1 MSVCTLDPRHGLG
14 PRARQEFRAG
24 FDIAWPLSTTER
36 GAALQ
41 GLRSSSRRYFL
52 TFRGS
57 AYFERGCYR
66 TRLADLHDPMNG
78 VQVITPCKF
87 KNDRKAFHAFC
98 AAAEKR
104 AELSPSYDD
113 LLNSTFCLV
122 PGGSHPNS
130 YRLAEV
136 MSAGCIPVLVG
147 DDFVLPF
154 ASFIDWSSVG
164 FSVCAT
170 CADAILPRLRAMATE
185 QVEAMRANVLRAHAR
200 YMRSEE
206 ARWWGVAV
214 TLSRRIGCLA
224 NGE

>member
-1 MSVCTLDPRHGLG
+1 MSVCTLDPHGLG

-24 FDIAWPLSTTER
+24 FDIAWPLTTSKR

-41 GLRSSSRRYFL
+41 SLRSSSRRYFL

-57 AYFERGCYR
+57 AYFKRGCYR
-66 TRLADLHDPMNG
+66 ALLAGLHDPMNG

-87 KNDRKAFHAFC
+87 KDDRSAHPEFC
-98 AAAEKR
+98 AVAEKR
-104 AELSPSYDD
+104 SELSPSYVD

-122 PGGSHPNS
+122 PGGYHPNS
-130 YRLAEV
+130 ARLAEV

-185 QVEAMRANVLRAHAR
+185 QVEAMRAYVVRAHAR

-206 ARWWGVAV
+206 ARWWGVAE

>member
-1 MSVCTLDPRHGLG
+1 MTAS
-14 PRARQEFRAG
+14 Q
-24 FDIAWPLSTTER
+24 R

-66 TRLADLHDPMNG
+66 ALLAGLHDPTNG

-87 KNDRKAFHAFC
+87 KNDRSAHPEFC
-98 AAAEKR
+98 AVAEKR
-104 AELSPSYDD
+104 SELSPSYDD

-122 PGGSHPNS
+122 PGGYHPNS
-130 YRLAEV
+130 GRLAEV

-147 DDFVLPF
+147 DDFVPPF
-154 ASFIDWSSVG
+154 AGLIDWSSVG

-170 CADAILPRLRAMATE
+170 CAGAILPRLRAMATE
-185 QVEAMRANVLRAHAR
+185 QVEAMRANVVRVHAR
-200 YMRSEE
+200 YMRRD
-206 ARWWGVAV
+206 ADRWLGVAE
-214 TLSRRIGCLA
+214 TLARRIGCQA
-224 NGE
+224 E